1 MYGYVIWGDYPVLT
15 RQQVAGV
22 WFTVAV
28 VPQKGFLARYRRRRV
43 LHMLHRWGV
52 TRCVLPSEIT
62 EEAAGFGLLP
72 VAVHELRRAML
83 PQLLE
88 MQGDLRHS
96 TALLR
101 AGHVSPAV
109 YDAALVLARRVRY
122 LSLDTGGGTETLAR
136 ELRTR
141 LGLCVGGVGRP
152 AVTVSFGGAPSGS
165 TICLGEDC
173 RRYQRLEY
181 SLTEEKLGTWPLS
194 EQLLAALFEAG
205 GIKKEE
211 IRVKTIVTNA

>member
-72 VAVHELRRAML
+72 VAVYELRRAML

-136 ELRTR
+136 ELRMR

>member
-1 MYGYVIWGDYPVLT
+1 MYGYVMPGARPLLT

-28 VPQKGFLARYRRRRV
+28 VPQNGVLVRFRRRRV
-43 LHMLHRWGV
+43 LRRLHQLGV
-52 TRCVLPSEIT
+52 TRCVLPSEMT
-62 EEAAGFGLLP
+62 EEAAQFGLLP
-72 VAVHELRRAML
+72 VTVYGLRRAL
-83 PQLLE
+83 LSQLLE
-88 MQGDLRHS
+88 MQGDLRRS

-101 AGHVSPAV
+101 ASHVFPAV
-109 YDAALVLARRVRY
+109 YDAALVLARRVRH

-152 AVTVSFGGAPSGS
+152 TVTVSFGGPPSGN

-173 RRYQRLEY
+173 RLYQRLEY
-181 SLTEEKLGTWPLS
+181 RLAEEKLGSWPPS